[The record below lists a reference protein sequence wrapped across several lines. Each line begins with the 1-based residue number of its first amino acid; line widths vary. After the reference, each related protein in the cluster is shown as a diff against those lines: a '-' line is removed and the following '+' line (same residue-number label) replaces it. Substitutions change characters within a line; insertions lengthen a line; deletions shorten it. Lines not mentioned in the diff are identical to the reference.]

1 MENFDRRTADAQ
13 IGYLTGRIE
22 GIEERLEQHMDDE
35 HKMQAKIG
43 AQLSRIEEQ
52 LSMYRHLTFFIR
64 SMALIIAA
72 IIAFKWG
79 VAKEI
84 WTTFFNGGA

>member
-1 MENFDRRTADAQ
+1 MDDTNFDRRTADAQ

-22 GIEERLEQHMDDE
+22 GIEERLEQHMDA
-35 HKMQAKIG
+35 QTKIG

-64 SMALIIAA
+64 SLALITAA
-72 IIAFKWG
+72 VVAFKWG
-79 VAKEI
+79 VVRDI
-84 WTTFFNGGA
+84 WNSFIHGGVT